1 MSEIDFRT
9 VCFSTNNP
17 KYSSISVMKQYIL
30 MSDCSDTNYLKE
42 YHVQFK
48 HKLLLENGSQLEYS
62 NSFYEISS
70 LSKSNKICD
79 KADCFIIFFDLENAE
94 SIMELNK
101 ILKFIS
107 DTCDPEKKI
116 FLINIFTVE
125 SNIKS
130 NITEE
135 NLKGYFS
142 NNNLNNYDIAKVNMD
157 SSEELVK
164 VIDSLTKEVLQ
175 EKKMLNKNIDID
187 NSKSKCLII

>member
-1 MSEIDFRT
+1 MSEIDFRAI
-9 VCFSTNNP
+9 CFSTNNP

-30 MSDCSDTNYLKE
+30 MSDCSDINYLKD

-48 HKLLLENGSQLEYS
+48 HKLLFENGSQLENT
-62 NSFYEISS
+62 NSYYEITS
-70 LSKSNKICD
+70 LSKSNKMCD
-79 KADCFIIFFDLENAE
+79 KADCFIIFFDLENTE

-116 FLINIFTVE
+116 YLINIFTIE

-130 NITEE
+130 NFNEE
-135 NLKGYFS
+135 NIKGYFS
-142 NNNLNNYDIAKVNMD
+142 NYNLNNFDISKVNMD

-164 VIDSLTKEVLQ
+164 VIDSLTKEIMQ
-175 EKKMLNKNIDID
+175 EKKMSNKIMGID
-187 NSKSKCLII
+187 NSNSKCLII

>member
-79 KADCFIIFFDLENAE
+79 KADCFIIFFDLENTE
-94 SIMELNK
+94 SVMELNK

-175 EKKMLNKNIDID
+175 EKKMLNKNMDID